1 MLSKEGAA
9 RPSQVRA
16 MLGKRPRAEQA
27 KAGSMSRFDF
37 QPPSYKIFDTP
48 AFEQIA
54 AAMRAEQQ
62 ALQLR
67 EFYRNLTEVDKR
79 FLKAL
84 GIKWSTS

>member
-1 MLSKEGAA
+1 MQGPDYTIFTTKVWSEI
-9 RPSQVRA
+9 
-16 MLGKRPRAEQA
+16 AE
-27 KAGSMSRFDF
+27 RL
-37 QPPSYKIFDTP
+37 
-48 AFEQIA
+48 
-54 AAMRAEQQ
+54 RAEQQ

>member
-1 MLSKEGAA
+1 
-9 RPSQVRA
+9 
-16 MLGKRPRAEQA
+16 
-27 KAGSMSRFDF
+27 MSRFDF
-37 QPPSYKIFDTP
+37 RPPSYKIFDTL

-84 GIKWSTS
+84 GIKWSTN

>member
-1 MLSKEGAA
+1 MAESSIRHSVSRLGG
-9 RPSQVRA
+9 PYRA
-16 MLGKRPRAEQA
+16 SLA
-27 KAGSMSRFDF
+27 MSSD
-37 QPPSYKIFDTP
+37 SYKLFDTP

-67 EFYRNLTEVDKR
+67 SFYANLTEVDKR

-84 GIKWSTS
+84 GIKWSTN

>member
-1 MLSKEGAA
+1 MQKPDY
-9 RPSQVRA
+9 R
-16 MLGKRPRAEQA
+16 
-27 KAGSMSRFDF
+27 
-37 QPPSYKIFDTP
+37 IFDTL

-67 EFYRNLTEVDKR
+67 ELYRQLTEIDKR

-84 GIKWSTS
+84 GIKWNTE